1 MSRGRVRVPGV
12 GSRNASRASK
22 TLRITALLGAVGT
35 MVLTACGG
43 TVTGHATS
51 PLTDP
56 FRAGGLPVVDGPSGP
71 RADAPSPTG
80 TLEGTDGGEIDHV
93 ALLSVNDIE
102 DFWSKSYGPPLK
114 GTFSPVEEIH
124 SYDASDPLG
133 PTICGES
140 TYKLVNAFYC
150 NRDRL
155 IAWDRG
161 KLLPLGQKFFGDM
174 AITGVLAHEY
184 GHAIQYMAD
193 LVDRRTPTIVA
204 EQQADCFAG
213 SYMRWVAEG
222 NSPRFTL
229 STADGLNLVLA
240 GLLTLRDPIITPEKT
255 EMLEEGHGTAFER
268 ISAFQMGFV
277 TGTTACAG
285 IDLEEIENRRGDLP
299 EALGVDEKTG
309 GVQTGELPVTE
320 KSVTA
325 LVDTLNEVFAPNQA
339 PTLSFNGEQCADAN
353 ATPPAS
359 YCPATNTISVELSA
373 LQEMGATADE
383 NDQTLIQG
391 DNTAY
396 SVVMARYAQALQH
409 ERGLTLDSA
418 ESALRTAC
426 LTGAANRRLAE
437 PVKTT
442 SGNSVS
448 ITAGDLDEAVAGLLT
463 NGMAAT
469 DVDGNTVKAGFARI
483 DAFRSGVLGDDQRC
497 YQRYP

>member
-1 MSRGRVRVPGV
+1 MSRGRVREPGF

-22 TLRITALLGAVGT
+22 ALRATTLLGAVGAL
-35 MVLTACGG
+35 VLTACGA

-56 FRAGGLPVVDGPSGP
+56 FRAGGLPVVDGPSDP
-71 RADAPSPTG
+71 RGDAPSPTG
-80 TLEGTDGGEIDHV
+80 TVQGTDGGEIDRV
-93 ALLSVNDIE
+93 ALLSVNDIQ

-114 GTFSPVEEIH
+114 GSFAPVEEIH
-124 SYDASDPLG
+124 SYDADDPLG
-133 PTICGES
+133 PTICGET

-161 KLLPLGQKFFGDM
+161 TLLPLGEKFFGDM

-255 EMLEEGHGTAFER
+255 EMLEEGHGSAFER

-285 IDLEEIENRRGDLP
+285 INLDEIEQRRGDLP
-299 EALGVDEKTG
+299 EALDVDEKAG
-309 GVQTGELPVTE
+309 AVQTGDLPVT
-320 KSVTA
+320 
-325 LVDTLNEVFAPNQA
+325 
-339 PTLSFNGEQCADAN
+339 G
-353 ATPPAS
+353 
-359 YCPATNTISVELSA
+359 
-373 LQEMGATADE
+373 G
-383 NDQTLIQG
+383 
-391 DNTAY
+391 
-396 SVVMARYAQALQH
+396 R
-409 ERGLTLDSA
+409 
-418 ESALRTAC
+418 
-426 LTGAANRRLAE
+426 
-437 PVKTT
+437 
-442 SGNSVS
+442 
-448 ITAGDLDEAVAGLLT
+448 
-463 NGMAAT
+463 
-469 DVDGNTVKAGFARI
+469 
-483 DAFRSGVLGDDQRC
+483 
-497 YQRYP
+497 